1 MVTAPA
7 RESGESIMRSRSN
20 ATAFRPLLPALS
32 SLRLHGCFLFAIAAS
47 LAVYPAN
54 SQTLPSAGT
63 LRMEKVYED
72 TPLNQPPDAN
82 LRMKQNQKHFRQ
94 QDFDVANAARQRQ
107 ITDET
112 AKLLILARDFKSR
125 MDKLGSEP
133 LPPELIRE
141 AEVIEILARDVQT
154 KVILIVGAG

>member
-1 MVTAPA
+1 
-7 RESGESIMRSRSN
+7 MRILDDE
-20 ATAFRPLLPALS
+20 ATASHPALLVLP
-32 SLRLHGCFLFAIAAS
+32 SLHLPGCFLCAIVAAT
-47 LAVYPAN
+47 LTAVHPTLSQSIPAG
-54 SQTLPSAGT
+54 GT

-125 MDKLGSEP
+125 MDKLGGEP